1 MKLYDDLVWRG
12 LIKDFSSPDLIDK
25 LNNEKLTF
33 YIGTDPTADSLH
45 LGHLLHHVSA
55 VRAGNVDSTE

>member
-25 LNNEKLTF
+25 LNGVARVILTGKSVIRAFNTEKREEKRL
-33 YIGTDPTADSLH
+33 
-45 LGHLLHHVSA
+45 
-55 VRAGNVDSTE
+55 

>member
-33 YIGTDPTADSLH
+33 
-45 LGHLLHHVSA
+45 
-55 VRAGNVDSTE
+55 